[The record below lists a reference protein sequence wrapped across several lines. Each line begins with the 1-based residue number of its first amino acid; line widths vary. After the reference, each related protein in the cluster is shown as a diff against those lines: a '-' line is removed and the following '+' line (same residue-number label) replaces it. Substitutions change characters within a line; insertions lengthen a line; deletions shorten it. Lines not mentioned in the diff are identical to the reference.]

1 MEMQTLKKEKNNKR
15 RTILIIL
22 AILILLLI
30 FIGVTYSFYSAR
42 VKFVN
47 KSQTIIKT
55 NEVSLVYTGVKE
67 ITTGDSMIPGDSFT
81 KTFTVE
87 NTSDTKTTYNIYME
101 QITNEFNEDLVFVL
115 SDDNGEVVSET
126 ALPETNTGKSYLLKD
141 IEIDGKEL
149 QSYTLKIEFKYL
161 DTPQNDY
168 QGKNFKATVGIDAN
182 QIETTTTP
190 GIKVD
195 ATDSSGNNLNATAND
210 ITGDEKEKL
219 LTSLEETGYIN
230 SKEDVDALIEVNSD
244 DFDDIAKTT
253 FDVSSIAEPGDT
265 VVILHFDEEKQEW
278 EYIGTEKVDEDGKVT
293 GDFTSYSPVAFVV
306 VKEDGTFENIKKE
319 LACVAPKCK
328 DNDSDGVV
336 SLGDLITYDSESFH
350 VYSNDG
356 DTIKMLAQYNL
367 YVGGIYNGTNN
378 TYTSYTTGATNLQ
391 NSTMKGYISPED
403 IRNGTTDFSS
413 STVKGTNFNSYE
425 GSIVERYVNT
435 YATKL
440 KQKGVNYQDV
450 TLISK
455 EEVDEITNN
464 NLSTGPDWLFT
475 TTYYTKTT
483 SGNAYIVSIFSYKS
497 YSDTYYNTG
506 YFNVGVRPVLVV
518 STENF

>member
-168 QGKNFKATVGIDAN
+168 QGKNFTATVGIDTN
-182 QIETTTTP
+182 KIENVNPTQSIAMKYYAFGLPNTTSSTNYNDVITSS
-190 GIKVD
+190 GSNAFVQLDGEHLSVCIYRNNTLECFKNNAYEEELEHLKQVFGEDSCNVENSTVACSDDAFICGTNSAGYVFCRDSAVDLYCSVD
-195 ATDSSGNNLNATAND
+195 A
-210 ITGDEKEKL
+210 
-219 LTSLEETGYIN
+219 
-230 SKEDVDALIEVNSD
+230 
-244 DFDDIAKTT
+244 
-253 FDVSSIAEPGDT
+253 
-265 VVILHFDEEKQEW
+265 
-278 EYIGTEKVDEDGKVT
+278 DG
-293 GDFTSYSPVAFVV
+293 
-306 VKEDGTFENIKKE
+306 I
-319 LACVAPKCK
+319 
-328 DNDSDGVV
+328 
-336 SLGDLITYDSESFH
+336 
-350 VYSNDG
+350 VYCS
-356 DTIKMLAQYNL
+356 
-367 YVGGIYNGTNN
+367 
-378 TYTSYTTGATNLQ
+378 
-391 NSTMKGYISPED
+391 
-403 IRNGTTDFSS
+403 
-413 STVKGTNFNSYE
+413 
-425 GSIVERYVNT
+425 
-435 YATKL
+435 
-440 KQKGVNYQDV
+440 
-450 TLISK
+450 
-455 EEVDEITNN
+455 
-464 NLSTGPDWLFT
+464 
-475 TTYYTKTT
+475 
-483 SGNAYIVSIFSYKS
+483 
-497 YSDTYYNTG
+497 
-506 YFNVGVRPVLVV
+506 
-518 STENF
+518 